1 MSELAASDVSN
12 KSNGSKVSASPATS
26 GSTDAV
32 RVLDAE
38 MNWLAMLLDAAIR
51 LYFGQPCEVD
61 DIARIPAPELR
72 DETTWYAQI
81 VREHA
86 TELDERVTL
95 ALALAPYLRPQLLDP
110 LFARNPNLE
119 RAFSEFGGTSRGA
132 HVGFWP
138 TYETA
143 AFVIGGGLALERR
156 INLTRLADASHPLRE
171 ARILHLE
178 QAEHVSNW
186 FAAPLQVDPLA
197 LSRIT
202 SGVERRPEYSNTFP
216 ARRLSTPLD
225 WSDLVL
231 QAGVRA
237 EVDELRAWIEH
248 SATLLD
254 TWQLDRHIK
263 PGYRSLFYGPPGTG
277 KTLTA
282 SLLGKTTGL
291 DVYRIDLSLVVSKF
305 IGETEKNLAQVFDEA
320 EKREWILFFD
330 EADALFGKRTATSS
344 ANDRYANQE
353 VAYLL
358 QRVEDFPG
366 VVILASNLKGNID
379 DAFARRFQSMIYFP
393 SPGPVERLTLWRN
406 AFSRGP
412 GLAADVDLERIAA
425 AYEVTGGAIVN
436 VLRHAALATLRR
448 SGETIAQAD
457 IIEGIRREFRKDGK
471 TP

>member
-1 MSELAASDVSN
+1 MSELAASGVSN
-12 KSNGSKVSASPATS
+12 RNHGSNIGTGTIPQGSGAA
-26 GSTDAV
+26 A

-38 MNWLAMLLDAAIR
+38 MNWLAKLLDAAIR

-61 DIARIPAPELR
+61 DIARIDAPDLR
-72 DETTWYAQI
+72 DETTWYARI
-81 VREHA
+81 VREHI

-95 ALALAPYLRPQLLDP
+95 ALALAPCLRPQLLDP

-119 RAFSEFGGTSRGA
+119 RAFSEFGGTARGTHA
-132 HVGFWP
+132 GFWP

-143 AFVIGGGLALERR
+143 AFVVGATTALERR
-156 INLTRLADASHPLRE
+156 IRLTRLAEPDHPLRR

-178 QAEHVSNW
+178 PTESAVNW
-186 FAAPLQVDPLA
+186 FDAPLRVDPLA

-202 SGVERRPEYSNTFP
+202 LGVEQRPDYSSTFP
-216 ARRLSTPLD
+216 ARRLTTPLEWD
-225 WSDLVL
+225 DLVL
-231 QAGVRA
+231 HSGVRD
-237 EVDELRAWIEH
+237 EIDELRAWIEH
-248 SATLLD
+248 SRTLLD

-320 EKREWILFFD
+320 ERREWILFFD

-344 ANDRYANQE
+344 SNDRYANQE
-353 VAYLL
+353 VAFLL

-393 SPGPVERLTLWRN
+393 APGQAERLTLWRN

-412 GLAADVDLERIAA
+412 RLAAEVDLEVIAA
-425 AYEVTGGAIVN
+425 DYEVTGGAIAN
-436 VLRHAALATLRR
+436 VLRHAALSTLRR
-448 SGETIAQAD
+448 GGETILQAD
-457 IIEGIRREFRKDGK
+457 IIEGIRRELRKDGK

>member
-1 MSELAASDVSN
+1 MAELTASDVSN
-12 KSNGSKVSASPATS
+12 GTEGSNVGVPSVTPGSA
-26 GSTDAV
+26 DAA

-38 MNWLAMLLDAAIR
+38 LNWLAKLLDAAIR
-51 LYFGQPCEVD
+51 LYFGQPCEVA
-61 DIARIPAPELR
+61 DIAEIPAPDLR
-72 DETTWYAQI
+72 DESTWYAQI

-110 LFARNPNLE
+110 LFARNANLE
-119 RAFSEFGGTSRGA
+119 RAFSEFGGTPRGS
-132 HVGFWP
+132 HTGFWP

-143 AFVIGGGLALERR
+143 AFVIGGATALERR
-156 INLTRLADASHPLRE
+156 LRLTRLADPTHPLRQ
-171 ARILHLE
+171 ARILDLE
-178 QAEHVSNW
+178 PTEHRPNW
-186 FAAPLQVDPLA
+186 FAAPLQIDPLA

-202 SGVERRPEYSNTFP
+202 LGVEQRPEYSSTFP
-216 ARRLSTPLD
+216 ARRLTTPLD
-225 WSDLVL
+225 WDDLVL
-231 QAGVRA
+231 QSGVRA

-248 SATLLD
+248 SETLLD
-254 TWQLDRHIK
+254 TWQLERHIK

-320 EKREWILFFD
+320 AKRAWILFFD

-344 ANDRYANQE
+344 SNDRYANQE

-393 SPGPVERLTLWRN
+393 TPGPAERLTLWRN

-412 GLAADVDLERIAA
+412 RLAADVDLERIAA
-425 AYEVTGGAIVN
+425 DYEVTGGAIAN
-436 VLRHAALATLRR
+436 VLRHAALAAVRR
-448 SGETIAQAD
+448 GGETILQAD